1 MERVVIDTLSE
12 ARKYGLVLILAHRN
26 LSQLLKNLQDS
37 ILTNCSIQYY
47 FRVCRRDTEI
57 LAKETFETIGLE
69 VEAVGLGGEYLDY
82 DWFSYAEEWEKYIQ
96 KLKNLPNRCF
106 YAKHKIEGGV
116 FYLLGLVMFYQL
128 MKNLGSGRKSL
139 KSLWREYC
147 LGRSISLV
155 SQASQR
161 AVCEPNQP
169 KARYYCQKPQQYPE
183 FFIWCCLDIFVF
195 TDYVKAV
202 SLCLLNSS
210 TRLFK

>member
-116 FYLLGLVMFYQL
+116 FLPLKTGDVLPAYEEFGIGKEEFEKLMEGILFRKKYLFGISSF
-128 MKNLGSGRKSL
+128 SAS
-139 KSLWREYC
+139 C
-147 LGRSISLV
+147 L
-155 SQASQR
+155 
-161 AVCEPNQP
+161 
-169 KARYYCQKPQQYPE
+169 
-183 FFIWCCLDIFVF
+183 
-195 TDYVKAV
+195 
-202 SLCLLNSS
+202 
-210 TRLFK
+210 